1 MKTWARET
9 FWAMLIFL
17 AYLTVG
23 GDKELLEIL
32 VWPIFTF
39 GLAAFGMKQEAVL
52 ELAKGRGTKR

>member
-9 FWAMLIFL
+9 FWAMLVFL

-23 GDKELLEIL
+23 GNVELVETL

-39 GLAAFGMKQEAVL
+39 GLAAFGMKQEAII
-52 ELAKGRGTKR
+52 ELTKNRGVKK

>member
-1 MKTWARET
+1 
-9 FWAMLIFL
+9 MLIFL